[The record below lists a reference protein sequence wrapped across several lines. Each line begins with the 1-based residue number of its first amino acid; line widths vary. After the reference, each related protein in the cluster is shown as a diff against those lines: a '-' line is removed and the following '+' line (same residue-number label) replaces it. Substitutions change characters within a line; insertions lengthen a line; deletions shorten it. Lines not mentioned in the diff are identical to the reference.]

1 MKALAGAAVA
11 LFGVLVAACG
21 APGSPA
27 APAAGPGAGA
37 ASAGQMAGVPAA
49 ANAQPLEHLTYA
61 LPSVSGLFVPPALAE
76 AQGFFRE
83 EGFQVETPVMRGNLL
98 LPALLAGEA
107 DYIAAVSS
115 AVRGSLSGIPMRIVA
130 AMVDKSSRHLLA
142 VPGVES
148 LEQLRG
154 QAIAVS
160 AIGDGPYNHG
170 LLALEYSGFDPN
182 EITWLAIGQSGER
195 LLAME
200 QGQVVG
206 SIFSA
211 AEIPRAE
218 ARGLTTVL
226 RLEAVAPL
234 PQAGMA
240 TTAQKIESERPKVQR
255 ALRAIVRALQYLHT
269 DRAGSIAFFGR
280 FLGLSPEEAA
290 ESYDAILPGYSSD
303 GTLGE
308 RAARAA
314 IDADLRLLKRDDTV
328 PISDVFDF
336 GPLQEILPGM
346 GITPPAD
353 SLR

>member
-1 MKALAGAAVA
+1 MPRLLSCAIALLLVVGCAGAAA
-11 LFGVLVAACG
+11 PPPPAAAPESG
-21 APGSPA
+21 AASGDVPAA
-27 APAAGPGAGA
+27 APAA
-37 ASAGQMAGVPAA
+37 ASS
-49 ANAQPLEHLTYA
+49 QPLERVTYA
-61 LPSVSGLFVPPALAE
+61 LPTVSGLFLPPALAE
-76 AQGFFRE
+76 ARGFFRE
-83 EGFQVETPVMRGNLL
+83 EGLQVETPVMRANLL

-107 DYIAAVSS
+107 DYLGAISS
-115 AVRGSLSGIPMRIVA
+115 AVRGSLSGMPIRIIA

-142 VPGVES
+142 VPGVTS

-170 LLALEYSGFDPN
+170 VLAFEYSGFDPG
-182 EITWLAIGQSGER
+182 EVTWLAIGQSNER

-200 QGQVVG
+200 QGQVIA

-218 ARGLTTVL
+218 ARGLNTVL

-240 TTAQKIESERPKVQR
+240 TTAEKIEGQRSQVQR
-255 ALRAIVRALQYLHT
+255 ALRAIVRTLQYLHD
-269 DRAGSIAFFGR
+269 DRAGSVQFFGQY
-280 FLGLSPEEAA
+280 LGLTPEEAEQA
-290 ESYDAILPGYSSD
+290 YDAILPGYSSD

-314 IDADLRLLKRDDTV
+314 IDADLRLLKRNDDV
-328 PISDVFDF
+328 PIRDVFDF
-336 GPLQEILPGM
+336 SPLQEVLPGM